1 MIVLK
6 VDSMIKVK
14 VKNHMPRDSNYL
26 AAGEA
31 FPRTPDAM
39 RLEVNRIDTFEI
51 NLVCYDNIKETEV
64 VDSK

>member
-31 FPRTPDAM
+31 FPRTPDATNLTFINTVYAT
-39 RLEVNRIDTFEI
+39 RAKQNRYIR
-51 NLVCYDNIKETEV
+51 N
-64 VDSK
+64 